1 MLIGYARVSKLDR
14 QDSRAQVKAV
24 KEAGFKRIFQESAS
38 DGRWDRPQRHHAL
51 DHLREGD
58 LLVVWKLDRLSR
70 SLKDL
75 LHLLEKVTEAKAG
88 FRRLTEAIDRTTS
101 AGRIMLQ
108 MLGAFAEF
116 ERNMSES
123 AGGYPSLQRIS
134 KSRSV

>member
-1 MLIGYARVSKLDR
+1 M
-14 QDSRAQVKAV
+14 
-24 KEAGFKRIFQESAS
+24 KEAGFKRIFQESPS
-38 DGRWDRPQRHHAL
+38 DGRRDRPQRHHAL

-58 LLVVWKLDRLSR
+58 LLVVGKLDRFSR

-88 FRRLTEAIDRTTS
+88 FRRLTEAIDTTTS

-134 KSRSV
+134 KPRSV